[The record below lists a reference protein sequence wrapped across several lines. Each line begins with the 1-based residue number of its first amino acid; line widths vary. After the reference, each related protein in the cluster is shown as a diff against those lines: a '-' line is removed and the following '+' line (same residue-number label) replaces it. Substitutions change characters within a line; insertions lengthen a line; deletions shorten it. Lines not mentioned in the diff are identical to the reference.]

1 MALPG
6 TQEAPAAGLPRPLLE
21 AARRRAPE
29 AEAQL
34 RDAWSR
40 FGPALAEAAARHG
53 LDTALI
59 LAELGL
65 DADTLAAGLLLPA
78 VEAEELLPESISEE
92 FSPHR
97 RGPGERRAAH
107 GQPRRVSL
115 RRECGA
121 SGRT

>member
-6 TQEAPAAGLPRPLLE
+6 LGETSAANLSRPLLE
-21 AARRRAPE
+21 AARRRSPQ

-34 RDAWSR
+34 REAWSS
-40 FGPALAEAAARHG
+40 FVSATPEPVARHG

-78 VEAEELLPESISEE
+78 VEGEGLSPGDIAEDL
-92 FSPHR
+92 SPTVA
-97 RGPGERRAAH
+97 GL
-107 GQPRRVSL
+107 VS
-115 RRECGA
+115 GA
-121 SGRT
+121 